1 MTKVEK
7 VRADFSEVFQI
18 VMSRDITMIQM
29 YLQMLFMKASTEVRA
44 THLTLL
50 YYSIVRRDLQFQE
63 ILSEI
68 IFETVQF
75 LINMTTSRQPTS
87 RDLGSLQNLWPY
99 PRSIKFLVTFPP
111 DDAKNLH
118 PTYIKH
124 VLIASQQSEILWQD
138 MYYLKKIANFMKFCT
153 DEDLIREWEVG
164 D

>member
-1 MTKVEK
+1 
-7 VRADFSEVFQI
+7 
-18 VMSRDITMIQM
+18 
-29 YLQMLFMKASTEVRA
+29 
-44 THLTLL
+44 
-50 YYSIVRRDLQFQE
+50 
-63 ILSEI
+63 
-68 IFETVQF
+68 
-75 LINMTTSRQPTS
+75 MTTSRQPTS

-153 DEDLIREWEVG
+153 DEDLIREWEGQVQNHLKG
-164 D
+164 QNSQDLWPIDVQSEIHSKKPQIIM